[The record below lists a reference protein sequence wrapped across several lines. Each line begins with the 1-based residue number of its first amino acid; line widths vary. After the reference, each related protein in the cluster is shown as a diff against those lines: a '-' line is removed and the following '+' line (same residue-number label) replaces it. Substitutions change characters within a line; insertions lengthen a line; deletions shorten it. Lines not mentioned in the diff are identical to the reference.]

1 MNVIEKLNS
10 IKSGEMT
17 AKENVEGFI
26 KVIDEN
32 NEEIN
37 AFIELNYEN
46 ALKQAEAI
54 DEKIANGEEVGA
66 LAGLVFGIKANIN
79 VEDLIISAA
88 SKTLEDYIGSYNAT
102 VVEEILSEDGIII
115 GILNMD
121 EFAAFVWRIFFCTKV
136 YIFPY

>member
-17 AKENVEGFI
+17 AKENVESFI

-54 DEKIANGEEVGA
+54 DRSWSFSWFSIWYKG
-66 LAGLVFGIKANIN
+66 KH
-79 VEDLIISAA
+79 
-88 SKTLEDYIGSYNAT
+88 
-102 VVEEILSEDGIII
+102 
-115 GILNMD
+115 
-121 EFAAFVWRIFFCTKV
+121 
-136 YIFPY
+136 

>member
-10 IKSGEMT
+10 IKNGEMT
-17 AKENVEGFI
+17 AKENLESFI

-32 NEEIN
+32 NETIN

-54 DEKIANGEEVGA
+54 DEKIADGEEVGA

-79 VEDLIISAA
+79 VEDLILNGSDIQT
-88 SKTLEDYIGSYNAT
+88 KTTFSLLPSSVFN
-102 VVEEILSEDGIII
+102 
-115 GILNMD
+115 ILNANVSSRY
-121 EFAAFVWRIFFCTKV
+121 FKTSSNVITL
-136 YIFPY
+136 

>member
-10 IKSGEMT
+10 IKNGEMT

-54 DEKIANGEEVGA
+54 DEKIA
-66 LAGLVFGIKANIN
+66 FCSFQNIRRLYWKLQCN
-79 VEDLIISAA
+79 S
-88 SKTLEDYIGSYNAT
+88 
-102 VVEEILSEDGIII
+102 
-115 GILNMD
+115 
-121 EFAAFVWRIFFCTKV
+121 C
-136 YIFPY
+136 

>member
-17 AKENVEGFI
+17 AKENVESFI

-46 ALKQAEAI
+46 ALKQLMKKLLMEMKW
-54 DEKIANGEEVGA
+54 EH
-66 LAGLVFGIKANIN
+66 
-79 VEDLIISAA
+79 
-88 SKTLEDYIGSYNAT
+88 
-102 VVEEILSEDGIII
+102 
-115 GILNMD
+115 
-121 EFAAFVWRIFFCTKV
+121 
-136 YIFPY
+136 